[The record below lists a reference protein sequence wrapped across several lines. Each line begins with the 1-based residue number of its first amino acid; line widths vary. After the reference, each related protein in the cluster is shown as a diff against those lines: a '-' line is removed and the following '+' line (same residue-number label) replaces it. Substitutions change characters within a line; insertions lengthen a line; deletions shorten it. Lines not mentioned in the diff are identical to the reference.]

1 MTAISAYLPKASAN
15 RPESRV
21 SPPESR
27 VSPLNAAS
35 RWIPARPSLLPDVT
49 ALFCLPHAGAG
60 ASVFRGWRD
69 QLPGVAVLPVQPPGR
84 ETRLR
89 DAPHHR
95 MEPLAAEL
103 AAVIMSV
110 AEDRRYAVYGHSL
123 GALVAF
129 ETLREIR
136 RLGGPEPAHLVVS
149 GCVAPQ
155 CSHDDG
161 ESVAQAPLH
170 ELVEKLRQ
178 LGGTPEWLLAD
189 PSVLDMIVP
198 PIRADFTVKESY
210 EYRHEPPL
218 DVPLT
223 VLASTD
229 DPRAPH
235 DLQDRWRDQTTAA
248 FRLHTLLGGHFAV
261 FERAPTTHR
270 YLAAALTQ

>member
-1 MTAISAYLPKASAN
+1 MTAISAYPHEASA
-15 RPESRV
+15 SM
-21 SPPESR
+21 
-27 VSPLNAAS
+27 LDAAS
-35 RWIPARPSLLPDVT
+35 RWIPARASLLPDGT

-60 ASVFRGWRD
+60 ASVFHGWRD
-69 QLPGVAVLPVQPPGR
+69 RLPGVAVLPVQPPGR

-103 AAVIMSV
+103 AAVILNV
-110 AEDRRYAVYGHSL
+110 AEDRRYAIYGHSL

-136 RLGGPEPAHLVVS
+136 RLGGPQPAHLVVS

-161 ESVAQAPLH
+161 DSVAKAPLDK
-170 ELVEKLRQ
+170 LVEMLRQ
-178 LGGTPEWLLAD
+178 LGGTPERLLAD
-189 PSVLDMIVP
+189 PSVLDMLIP

-235 DLQDRWRDQTTAA
+235 QLQDLWRVQTTAA
-248 FRLHTLLGGHFAV
+248 FRLHTLSGGHFAV
-261 FERAPTTHR
+261 FERAPATQR
-270 YLAAALTQ
+270 YLAAALTQST

>member
-1 MTAISAYLPKASAN
+1 MTAISAYPSEASA
-15 RPESRV
+15 RMPD
-21 SPPESR
+21 
-27 VSPLNAAS
+27 AAS
-35 RWIPARPSLLPDVT
+35 RWIPARPHLPPDVT

-69 QLPGVAVLPVQPPGR
+69 RLPGVAVLPVQPPGR

-103 AAVIMSV
+103 AAVILSV
-110 AEDRRYAVYGHSL
+110 AGDRRYAVYGHSL

-149 GCVAPQ
+149 GCVAPHYA
-155 CSHDDG
+155 HDD
-161 ESVAQAPLH
+161 SDSIAAAPLDV
-170 ELVEKLRQ
+170 LVEKIRQ

-210 EYRHEPPL
+210 EYRPEPPL

-261 FERAPTTHR
+261 FERAPVTQR
-270 YLAAALTQ
+270 YLAAALTPPP